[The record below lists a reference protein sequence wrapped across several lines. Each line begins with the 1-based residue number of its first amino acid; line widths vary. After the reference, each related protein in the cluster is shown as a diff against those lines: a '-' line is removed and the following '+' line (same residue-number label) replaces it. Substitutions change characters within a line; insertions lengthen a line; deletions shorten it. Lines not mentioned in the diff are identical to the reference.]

1 MSRLGRRALA
11 VAGGLL
17 LQKVW
22 PEPPDRWHPVGWFGC
37 AMHRVETLGYADDR
51 SAGARYA
58 LAGVAIGGVAGGT
71 VRSTTLAVAVCA
83 AGREL
88 RRAAGQVETPL
99 LTGDLAEA
107 RLALPS
113 LVGRN
118 PSHLDASGI
127 AAAVVESLAE
137 NSVDAVVAP
146 ALWGLVAGAPGVT
159 VHRAINTMD
168 AMVGHRN
175 DRYESFGW
183 AAARLDDAANWVPA
197 RLFALLVMTAAP
209 TRAGAVRASVR
220 RDAHLHPSPNS
231 GVAEAAVA
239 AALGRELGG
248 PLQYGERHEDRPR
261 LGDGPR
267 PEAADIARA
276 RRLTSRT
283 EWALV
288 AALVLLWWVDHRLG
302 RVLVRAS
309 DSRRSTD
316 RLLRGRVDLPA
327 PTPAVVVC
335 AADHGVAWCPVRH
348 RA

>member
-17 LQKVW
+17 LQKVV
-22 PEPPDRWHPVGWFGC
+22 PEPPDRWHPVGWFGST
-37 AMHRVETLGYADDR
+37 MHQVETIGYADDR
-51 SAGARYA
+51 SAGVRHA
-58 LAGVAIGGVAGGT
+58 LTGAAIGGMAGGT
-71 VRSTTLAVAVCA
+71 IRSTTLAVALCA

-88 RRAAGQVETPL
+88 RRAAGLVETPL
-99 LTGDLAEA
+99 LTGDLARA

-118 PSHLDASGI
+118 PDHLDASGM
-127 AAAVVESLAE
+127 AAAVIESLAE

-146 ALWGLVAGAPGVT
+146 ALWGLVVGAPGVT

-175 DRYESFGW
+175 DRYERFGW
-183 AAARLDDAANWVPA
+183 AAARLDDVANWLPA

-209 TRAGAVRASVR
+209 ARARAVRVAVR

-248 PLQYGERHEDRPR
+248 PLQYGDRHEDRPR

-267 PEAADIARA
+267 PEATDIARA
-276 RRLTSRT
+276 RELTSRT
-283 EWALV
+283 EWALI
-288 AALVLLWWVDHRLG
+288 AALVLLWWADHRLG
-302 RVLVRAS
+302 R
-309 DSRRSTD
+309 
-316 RLLRGRVDLPA
+316 
-327 PTPAVVVC
+327 
-335 AADHGVAWCPVRH
+335 
-348 RA
+348 